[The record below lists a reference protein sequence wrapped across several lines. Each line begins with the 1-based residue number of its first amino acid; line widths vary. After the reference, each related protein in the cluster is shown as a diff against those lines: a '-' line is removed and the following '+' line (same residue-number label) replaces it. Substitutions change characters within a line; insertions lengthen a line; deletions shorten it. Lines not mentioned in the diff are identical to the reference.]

1 MSNLIKADLFRLFKT
16 KSYKI
21 GLLISIAISFI
32 SIAAIAGICKA
43 IPLFT
48 DPETMAFFL
57 AFPYASWAEG
67 VSIFT
72 VMATSTNFLSLM
84 VTCMLASIFVNEE
97 QTSGFVKNIAGQT
110 KDKGML
116 IFSKFIVLA
125 FVALSVILCYML
137 GSLISGL
144 LFFGGALNFTN
155 AAAFFTVIGVKF
167 LIFLSVNAIIL
178 FLCTLTKSKS
188 LAVAVGVVFGS
199 GATMIIYF
207 FASLLIT
214 AIVKVDITL
223 SKFTPDGLIFGLGMN
238 SEPAALTKAL
248 VVALVYAVVF
258 TGLSVLVMKKR
269 DTK

>member
-1 MSNLIKADLFRLFKT
+1 MSNLIKADIYRLFNT

-21 GLLISIAISFI
+21 GMIISLVISFL

-48 DPETMAFFL
+48 DPEAMAFLL
-57 AFPYASWAEG
+57 AFPYASWTEG

-84 VTCMLASIFVNEE
+84 VTCMLASTFVNEE
-97 QTSGFVKNIAGQT
+97 QTSGFVKNIAGQV

-125 FVALSVILCYML
+125 FVALSVILCYMA
-137 GSLISGL
+137 GSSIAALV
-144 LFFGGALNFTN
+144 FFGGALNFTS
-155 AAAFFTVIGVKF
+155 AASFFTVILVKF

-207 FASLLIT
+207 VASLVIT
-214 AIVKVDITL
+214 AITSIDITL

-238 SEPAALTKAL
+238 SEPAALIKAL
-248 VVALVYAVVF
+248 VVALIYAVVF
-258 TGLSVLVMKKR
+258 LGLSTLVMKKR